1 LLVTLL
7 AAAVVVAVEA
17 AAIVTCFALLGTF
30 LGIRGDYR
38 SARSA

>member
-1 LLVTLL
+1 V
-7 AAAVVVAVEA
+7 
-17 AAIVTCFALLGTF
+17 AIVTCFALLGTF